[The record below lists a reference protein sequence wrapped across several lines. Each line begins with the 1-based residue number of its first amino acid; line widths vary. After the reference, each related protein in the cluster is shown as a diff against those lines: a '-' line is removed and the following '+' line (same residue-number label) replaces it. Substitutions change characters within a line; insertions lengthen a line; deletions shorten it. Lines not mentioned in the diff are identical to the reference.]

1 VTSVSGVGV
10 YGYDQV
16 GAMVSRAGGTLVYD
30 AMHRLVSYAGEGYVQ
45 STSNQRLVVTGPAGR
60 VLYLGEVE
68 VTANGPARTVTR
80 HVTIAGTVVAVTT
93 TGSSTGMVWSCA
105 HPQNSVT
112 CHAPTGGATPGVR
125 RYHPY
130 GTARNSVTTPA
141 TNRGYLGQPADT
153 TGLAY
158 LDNRYYDPDL
168 GVFLSVDP
176 LVATTGTPY
185 LYANA
190 NPTTLSDPT
199 GLCAVTQGMHSYDD
213 GTGFCGGGGSHG
225 SAAGW
230 GTGRCGGGYVERS
243 CLPKMLPQQYQRL
256 IGQGD
261 GQPDRKVVYHSRPVE
276 PGEKDLCRS
285 SPVSCLFDADT
296 LKEIKNIAETSRVNT
311 DVGDGTLGNGR
322 RHVLL
327 AALLTWQFGE
337 GRAREVLEAHENIR
351 GGKLVAGQEFND
363 FRMTDLINN
372 ESGIE
377 LGIQFRDQFGAAAP
391 AFVTSAMGNPAIRE
405 ASGFYTGDGLLALE
419 NAVLTDPQIVYF
431 LKSAG

>member
-1 VTSVSGVGV
+1 VSGVGV
-10 YGYDQV
+10 FGYDQV

-141 TNRGYLGQPADT
+141 TTRGYLGQPADT

-190 NPTTLSDPT
+190 NPTTLSDPSGLCGFSPNLRPEDAAALSACASAQSKFMQEYPPLTPSTPRSGLTPDSHDDVDLAETTPMPPLSDGPRLWKEVLLGFDEGAQGGGVMACGGFAASVGSSVSGTSCIMVDGDGVT
-199 GLCAVTQGMHSYDD
+199 GLITLGRGVEFGLPSASVTAGIAFSNANANDLRD
-213 GTGFCGGGGSHG
+213 WSVCGNASASWGGGVTGSLCG
-225 SAAGW
+225 SVSQYD
-230 GTGRCGGGYVERS
+230 GGDWSYSGAWTFYV
-243 CLPKMLPQQYQRL
+243 
-256 IGQGD
+256 G
-261 GQPDRKVVYHSRPVE
+261 VTA
-276 PGEKDLCRS
+276 
-285 SPVSCLFDADT
+285 SPVPGGRVSGGFHYAQTWLSGGDT
-296 LKEIKNIAETSRVNT
+296 SWWDR
-311 DVGDGTLGNGR
+311 
-322 RHVLL
+322 
-327 AALLTWQFGE
+327 
-337 GRAREVLEAHENIR
+337 
-351 GGKLVAGQEFND
+351 
-363 FRMTDLINN
+363 
-372 ESGIE
+372 
-377 LGIQFRDQFGAAAP
+377 
-391 AFVTSAMGNPAIRE
+391 VTSW
-405 ASGFYTGDGLLALE
+405 LL
-419 NAVLTDPQIVYF
+419 
-431 LKSAG
+431 S